1 VIDRLLNPG
10 DLAEYGSGRKAALKI
25 AQIDPMRADV
35 ALPAVLFGQVR
46 VGARASVVAT
56 VGGAR
61 LSAVVRSVD
70 KVIDAASSTFVARLE
85 LANPQMQIPGGSRC
99 IATVEGLAVP
109 PRSRP

>member
-99 IATVEGLAVP
+99 TATVEGLAVP